1 MTAAT
6 DRSASGDTGTDRS
19 LRRLLEPRTIAALGG
34 DPALQAIRQSERL
47 GFEGTIW
54 PVHPTRRSMAGHAV
68 YRSLDELPGVPD
80 AAFVAVNRWA
90 TVELVHQLAGIGCG
104 GAVLHASGFAEAGK
118 QGAELQQRLLT
129 GHDMP
134 LVGPNCYGTI
144 NALNGA
150 ALWPDVHGC
159 SRVEHGPAL
168 ISQSGNIALNLTMNN
183 RGVGFTH
190 VISLGNQASVTAEE
204 CMFHFADRPEVTAVG
219 LYLESIN
226 DPLEFGRAAL
236 ACHETGTPVVVL
248 KTGRTDRAGLI
259 TTSHTA
265 ALATP
270 AASYDGLFERYGV
283 VVVDSLP
290 EFTTTL
296 GLIGTVGPLPGNR
309 LVSLSCSGGEAAL
322 VADRAVHHPVA
333 FDPFAPEHAARVKAT
348 LSDLVTITNPLDYHT
363 FIWGDVAALER
374 CFTEVLTGPV
384 DAAMLVLDW
393 PSAGSD
399 DTEWWPTL
407 RAFASASATTGTR
420 ALIAAG
426 LAENLPAR
434 IREYA
439 TGQGL
444 GVAYSIDEALAGLGA
459 AAAIGQWFASEAP
472 PLHLP
477 AGDPEPAEFYRTID
491 EPSAK
496 TLLREAGV
504 NVPRGVVLTVTDLAG
519 GNRPIPR
526 LRFPVVAK
534 AVGPDHKTDLGGVIT
549 DIGTPDELATAVDR
563 LGDRARPVLVEEQVT
578 GGVAELLVAVRREA
592 PIGLVLTL
600 GAGGTQV
607 ELLADTTTLLLPALT
622 PVLHRAVRRL
632 RIGRQLLGAGVGP
645 RATLDI
651 LNSVTHRLIN
661 LMRERPALVEIEINP
676 LVVTPDSAC
685 AVDALITIS
694 P

>member
-1 MTAAT
+1 M
-6 DRSASGDTGTDRS
+6 GRS
-19 LRRLLEPRTIAALGG
+19 LRRLLEPRTIAVIGG
-34 DPALQAIRQSERL
+34 NPALQAIRQSDRL
-47 GFEGTIW
+47 GFDGTIW
-54 PVHPTRRSMAGHAV
+54 PVHPTRRSMAGNAV

-90 TVELVHQLAGIGCG
+90 TVEIVHQLARIGCG
-104 GAVLHASGFAEAGK
+104 GAVLHASGFAEAGTE
-118 QGAELQQRLLT
+118 GAELQQRLLT

-144 NALNGA
+144 NAVNGA
-150 ALWPDVHGC
+150 AMWPDVHGC
-159 SRVEHGPAL
+159 CRVDNGPAL

-183 RGVGFTH
+183 RGVDFAH
-190 VISLGNQASVTAEE
+190 VVSVGNQASVTAEE
-204 CMFHFADRPEVTAVG
+204 GLLYFAGRPEVTAVG

-270 AASYDGLFERYGV
+270 AASYDALFERYGV

-296 GLIGTVGPLPGNR
+296 GVVGTIGPLPGNR

-322 VADRAVHHPVA
+322 VADRSVHYPVV
-333 FDPFAPEHAARVKAT
+333 FEPFAPEHTARVRAT

-363 FIWGDVAALER
+363 FIWGDIAALEQ

-393 PSAGSD
+393 PSAGSE

-407 RAFASASATTGTR
+407 RGFASASATTGTR

-434 IREYA
+434 IRKYA

-444 GVAYSIDEALAGLGA
+444 GVAYSIDEGLAGLA
-459 AAAIGQWFASEAP
+459 AAAAVGQWFASEAP

-477 AGDPEPAEFYRTID
+477 AGDPEPAESYRTID

-504 NVPRGVVLTVTDLAG
+504 NVPRGVVLTVADLAG
-519 GNRPIPR
+519 GNPPIPR
-526 LRFPVVAK
+526 LRFPLVAK

-549 DIGTPDELATAVDR
+549 DIGTPDELATAVHR

-578 GGVAELLVAVRREA
+578 GGVVELLVSVRRDA
-592 PIGLVLTL
+592 PIGHVLTL
-600 GAGGTQV
+600 GAGGTLV

-622 PVLHRAVRRL
+622 PVLHRALGRI
-632 RIGRQLLGAGVGP
+632 RIGRRLLGSGDGP
-645 RATLDI
+645 RARLDTM
-651 LNSVTHRLIN
+651 NSVTHRMLN
-661 LMRERPALVEIEINP
+661 LMREHPELVEIEINP
-676 LVVTPDSAC
+676 LVVTSDAAW

-694 P
+694 Q